1 MGFMIKFENGLT
13 VFFAGSTAPT
23 LDMQMSAAKDPLDL
37 VEEIKM
43 LRTNNPNLK
52 TVIPPHHRLQVPPG
66 GTAPADVAA
75 AVKAAKLPVRV
86 LIPELGKTYDLTR

>member
-1 MGFMIKFENGLT
+1 
-13 VFFAGSTAPT
+13 
-23 LDMQMSAAKDPLDL
+23 MSAAKDPQDP

-52 TVIPPHHRLQVPPG
+52 TIIPHHYRLQVPPG
-66 GTAPADVAA
+66 GITPADVAA

-86 LIPELGKTYDLTR
+86 LIPELRKSDDLTN